1 MAKRSGMKFLS
12 FFLLWGLVLGFSPV
26 GYAEDGVEP
35 WGETCPGGPA
45 APEPRTI
52 MADQWTTSSGAEMGS
67 CKTRSSLSDGSVD
80 FTITIDQAISQSTV
94 YLSIGAND
102 VDNPV
107 ASGCG
112 TPWEVDKV
120 YVNNHYVGSLT
131 GASDQDSIST
141 FSVPTSYLVAP
152 GANAIKIDVDT
163 LLNGCWCVLVRYG
176 TISLSGAFQNGVS
189 LVSCDDVPNDSD
201 GDGKYDKLTINVTV
215 NATAAGTFNMNGAL
229 YDANNNEIGWA
240 SVTSRSLAA
249 GNNTVPLE
257 FNGEDINCHVAN
269 GPYTLRNVT
278 VYNTQ
283 DSSIRAFSAQ
293 LCSTDSYTY
302 TQFETCTSTCP
313 IVIDTNPNN
322 GATGVSTSTAVS
334 ATFNVAMDQT
344 TLTTSTFTLTSGSS
358 PMPVGGAVTYDST
371 TKTATLTPSAALT
384 ANTVYT
390 ATLTTGVKSQGF
402 TGAGCALANAYTWSF
417 TTAGGS
423 SGGAGYCY
431 YIPRFKDGAGASG
444 ETFWSGVGLSNSNA
458 SQSANVGVTIY
469 DTNGTVVGS
478 NSQTIAARGQWVSL
492 IGSGLNKEGWTLV
505 CSDQI
510 ITGLC
515 FVGTTINSSYNCMAD
530 IPVAPKKMTSLT
542 VPHVAQNANFD
553 TTFYICNPNSSASS
567 VTLTYVAPGGTPSGP
582 QSYSIPAMG
591 STSVALTT
599 LLGGATATG
608 GKVEISATQGVAA
621 FALYNNLK
629 IGGRSYAGI
638 AAVDPSV
645 AGEACTCPATGGG
658 TGSLKVTV
666 TSATT
671 GAALPGATVS
681 ISGQSG
687 TTNSSGEYTFSSV
700 TAGTASL
707 TTSLSGY
714 SSDTRQVTITTGQ
727 TTEVTVSLSATLATG
742 EMRIVLNW
750 GATPS
755 DLDSHLTGPP
765 ASGTT
770 RFHVYYSN
778 RTPTGAGANLDH
790 DDTSSYGPETV
801 TITERRAGT
810 YKYYVHDFTNRSS
823 STSSV
828 MSQSSAVV
836 QVYNSAGLVATYNVP
851 NQAGTLWYVFDLDGS
866 TGALSSKNVMSF
878 ESSPTGPSIQAMG
891 AEVDLFKNLPEK

>member
-1 MAKRSGMKFLS
+1 MQKRKGLRYIS
-12 FFLLWGLVLGFSPV
+12 FFLLWGLVLGFSPI
-26 GYAEDGVEP
+26 GFAQDWESTCE
-35 WGETCPGGPA
+35 ETPGPA
-45 APEPRTI
+45 APEPRVI
-52 MADQWTTSSGAEMGS
+52 MANEWTTGTGS
-67 CKTRSSLSDGSVD
+67 DLDSCYYRSSLSDGSID
-80 FTITIDQAISQSTV
+80 FTINIDQAISQPTAYLTLST
-94 YLSIGAND
+94 YD
-102 VDNPV
+102 VDNP
-107 ASGCG
+107 AAPGSCSGG
-112 TPWEVDKV
+112 SEIDKV
-120 YVNNHYVGSLT
+120 YLNGHYLGTLT
-131 GASDQDSIST
+131 GASDTWSINS
-141 FSVPTSYLVAP
+141 FSFPTTYLTAP
-152 GANAIKIDVDT
+152 GSNAIKVDVDT
-163 LLNGCWCVLVRYG
+163 TVTGCWCVKVDYG
-176 TISLSGAFQNGVS
+176 TISLSGTYQSGVS
-189 LVSCDDVPNDSD
+189 LVSCTDRPEDTDL
-201 GDGKYDKLTINVTV
+201 DGKYDRLYIDVTV
-215 NATAAGTFNMNGAL
+215 NATAGGSFNLNGAL
-229 YDANNNEIGWA
+229 YSASGNEIGWA
-240 SVTSRSLAA
+240 STTKTLAA
-249 GNNTVPLE
+249 GNNTVTLQ
-257 FNGEDINCHVAN
+257 FNGEDINCRLAN

-278 VYNTQ
+278 VYNTS
-283 DSSIRAFSAQ
+283 DTNIRAFTPQ
-293 LCSTDSYTY
+293 LCSTGSYTY
-302 TQFETCTSTCP
+302 GQFETCTSTCP
-313 IVIDTNPNN
+313 LVISTSPVD
-322 GATGVSTSTAVS
+322 GATGVSTSTTVS
-334 ATFNVAMDQT
+334 ATFNVAMDQA

-358 PMPVGGAVTYDST
+358 PMPVGGTVSYNST
-371 TKTATLTPSAALT
+371 TKTATFTPSGALAAS
-384 ANTVYT
+384 TVYT

-402 TGAGCALANAYTWSF
+402 AGPGCALANAYVWSF

-469 DTNGTVVGS
+469 STTGAVIGS

-492 IGSGLNKEGWTLV
+492 IGSGLNNEGWTLV

-510 ITGLC
+510 LTGLC
-515 FVGTTINSSYNCMAD
+515 FVGTTINSWYNCMAD
-530 IPVAPKKMTSLT
+530 IPVATKKMTSLT

-553 TTFYICNPNSSASS
+553 TTFYICNPNNSATS

-658 TGSLKVTV
+658 TGSLEVTV

-671 GAALPGATVS
+671 GAALPGATVAV
-681 ISGQSG
+681 SGQSG
-687 TTNSSGEYTFSSV
+687 TTNSSGVYTFTSV
-700 TAGTASL
+700 SAGTVSL

-714 SSDTRQVTITTGQ
+714 SSDTRQVTITAGQ
-727 TTEVTVSLSATLATG
+727 TTQVTVSLSPQLATG
-742 EMRIVLNW
+742 EIRFVLNW

-765 ASGTT
+765 ETGTT

-778 RTPTGAGANLDH
+778 RAPSGAGANLDH
-790 DDTSSYGPETV
+790 DDTTSYGPETV
-801 TITERRAGT
+801 TITQRRAGT
-810 YKYYVHDFTNRSS
+810 YKYYVHDYSNRSS
-823 STSSV
+823 STSNA
-828 MSQSSAVV
+828 MSQSGAVV

-851 NQAGTLWYVFDLDGS
+851 NQAGTLWYVCDLDGS